1 MKRFPLKLS
10 NFLKVDEEFKVLEIP
25 KFLPKVILF
34 LMWKEVLRFHR
45 YLIGILERL

>member
-1 MKRFPLKLS
+1 MRRFPLKLRML
-10 NFLKVDEEFKVLEIP
+10 LKIGKESKVP
-25 KFLPKVILF
+25 KYLPEVILF